1 MAHENT
7 RKIYDVGAT
16 IYTLDGDDRQ
26 ECMSAERLP
35 GQPASYWFMNLQ
47 TGDTKR
53 GTLEEL
59 PDFQEVER
67 VRQAA

>member
-1 MAHENT
+1 MIHENT

-16 IYTLDGDDRQ
+16 IYTLNGNDHW
-26 ECMSAERLP
+26 ECMSAERLS
-35 GQPASYWFMNLQ
+35 GQPATYWFMNLQ

-59 PDFQEVER
+59 PEFHGVECA
-67 VRQAA
+67 RQVA